1 VKNSTV
7 GDTTMENCR
16 KNEED
21 FRRFIRES
29 LVARAMNFFLQSW
42 MNWFLRTF
50 VDWYMGEASLAFAV
64 RPGCTITAKVDD
76 APLLLSQSGPTEVP
90 APDYGNIS
98 SPRSLR

>member
-7 GDTTMENCR
+7 GDTMMENRR

-29 LVARAMNFFLQSW
+29 LVARAMNFLLQSW

-50 VDWYMGEASLAFAV
+50 VDWYMGEASLAFAGQCLV
-64 RPGCTITAKVDD
+64 VQLQPRLYYTAFV
-76 APLLLSQSGPTEVP
+76 
-90 APDYGNIS
+90 IS
-98 SPRSLR
+98 ERQLRFPQRIVAT